1 MNLHV
6 NLNAKWAEC
15 SPRMREQAALLEQ
28 ITAPLS
34 RICFVAN
41 NVGQGEA
48 IIGNPRAEAVA
59 MVNMAHDKAR

>member
-1 MNLHV
+1 
-6 NLNAKWAEC
+6 
-15 SPRMREQAALLEQ
+15 MREQAALLEQ

>member
-28 ITAPLS
+28 ITAPIS
-34 RICFVAN
+34 RFRFVAN
-41 NVGQGEA
+41 NVGQGET
-48 IIGNPRAEAVA
+48 IIGNPTVEAVA
-59 MVNMAHDKAR
+59 TGNRAHDKAK